1 LTCLLSTHL
10 GASASRVCVQLGAQ
24 VIEWNMSEA
33 VIVAGGKRVR
43 LSVLDQSPVPEG
55 STPAQ
60 ALQNSIELAKHVE
73 RLGYHRYWMSEH
85 HAMDLL
91 ASTAPEVLLARIGAE
106 TSRIRIGSGGIML
119 PHYSAYKVAEVFRT
133 LHALY
138 PGRVDLGV
146 GRAPGGGP
154 LEAHA
159 LRRERRQRPAD
170 DFEDQLA
177 ELLAFLNRDFPA
189 EHPFSQLTVSPQ
201 MPGGP
206 EVWLLGSSLWSAEA
220 AAQFGLPYSFA
231 HFFSPVHT
239 RAAIE
244 HYTESFRASQ
254 YASEPRKSVA
264 IGVLCA
270 ETEEEAELLMA
281 SPRLLSRRIRS
292 GDRRPVPRPEDALRE
307 LQRQGPVPMEEG
319 EWPRYVYGTPQ
330 RVHEQLAAFASA
342 LDLDEVIA
350 VTIVHDHEARLR
362 SYDLLAG
369 ATDAS
374 RSDVPRFATAR

>member
-1 LTCLLSTHL
+1 
-10 GASASRVCVQLGAQ
+10 
-24 VIEWNMSEA
+24 MSDA
-33 VIVAGGKRVR
+33 VIVAGGRRVR
-43 LSVLDQSPVPEG
+43 LNVLDQAPVPEG

-60 ALQNSIELAKHVE
+60 AIANSIDLAKHAE

-91 ASTAPEVLLARIGAE
+91 ACTAPEVLLARIGAE

-138 PGRVDLGV
+138 PGRVDLGI

-159 LRRERRQRPAD
+159 LRRERRQPPAD
-170 DFEDQLA
+170 DFADQIG
-177 ELLAFLNRDFPA
+177 ELLSFLNHDFPA
-189 EHPFSQLTVSPQ
+189 EHPFSQLTVSPE

-206 EVWLLGSSLWSAEA
+206 EVWLLGSSLWSAETA
-220 AAQFGLPYSFA
+220 ARFGLPYSFA

-239 RAAIE
+239 RAAME
-244 HYTESFRASQ
+244 HYTESFRASKH
-254 YASEPRKSVA
+254 AAAPRKSVA
-264 IGVLCA
+264 VGVLCA

-281 SPRLLSRRIRS
+281 SPRLLTRRIRS

-319 EWPRYVYGTPQ
+319 EWPRYFYGTPQ
-330 RVHEQLAAFASA
+330 RVQEQLTAFAGA

-350 VTIVHDHEARLR
+350 VTIVHDHAARLR
-362 SYDLLAG
+362 SYELLAH
-369 ATDAS
+369 ARDAAPS
-374 RSDVPRFATAR
+374 GEVPRLATAR

>member
-1 LTCLLSTHL
+1 MDMN
-10 GASASRVCVQLGAQ
+10 A
-24 VIEWNMSEA
+24 EA
-33 VIVAGGKRVR
+33 VLTTGGKRVR

-60 ALQNSIELAKHVE
+60 ALANSIELAKHVE

-91 ASTAPEVLLARIGAE
+91 ACTAPEVLLARIGAE

-170 DFEDQLA
+170 DFSDQLA
-177 ELLAFLNRDFPA
+177 ELLSFLNRDFPP

-244 HYTESFRASQ
+244 HYTESFRPSQ
-254 YASEPRKSVA
+254 HTAEPYKSVA
-264 IGVLCA
+264 VGVLCA

-292 GDRRPVPRPEDALRE
+292 GDRRPVPSPEDALRE
-307 LQRQGPVPMEEG
+307 LQRQGPVPLEEG
-319 EWPRYVYGTPQ
+319 EWPRYFYGTPE
-330 RVHEQLAAFASA
+330 RVYGQLASFAGA

-350 VTIVHDHEARLR
+350 VTIVHDHAARLR
-362 SYDLLAG
+362 SYELLA
-369 ATDAS
+369 AADAS
-374 RSDVPRFATAR
+374 SRVEVSRLATAR

>member
-1 LTCLLSTHL
+1 MT
-10 GASASRVCVQLGAQ
+10 
-24 VIEWNMSEA
+24 EA
-33 VIVAGGKRVR
+33 IVVADGKRVR

-55 STPAQ
+55 STPAD
-60 ALQNSIELAKHVE
+60 ALKNSIELAKHVE

-85 HAMDLL
+85 HAMELL
-91 ASTAPEVLLARIGAE
+91 ACTAPEVLLARIGAE

-138 PGRVDLGV
+138 PGRVDLGI

-170 DFEDQLA
+170 DFTDQLA
-177 ELLAFLNRDFPA
+177 ELLMFLNHDFPA
-189 EHPFSQLTVSPQ
+189 EHPFSQLTVSPD

-206 EVWLLGSSLWSAEA
+206 EVWLLGSSMWSAEA
-220 AAQFGLPYSFA
+220 AVQFGLPYSFA

-244 HYTESFRASQ
+244 HYTESFRVSGHA
-254 YASEPRKSVA
+254 AHPRKSVA

-281 SPRLLSRRIRS
+281 SPRLLMRRIRS

-307 LQRQGPVPMEEG
+307 LQRQGPVPLEEG
-319 EWPRYVYGTPQ
+319 EWPRYFYGTPE
-330 RVHEQLAAFASA
+330 RVRAQLAAFAGA
-342 LDLDEVIA
+342 LGLEEVIA
-350 VTIVHDHEARLR
+350 VTIVHDHAARLR
-362 SYDLLAG
+362 SYELLAR
-369 ATDAS
+369 AADTLPADE
-374 RSDVPRFATAR
+374 VPRLATAR